1 MSNPVPGSE
10 QRLPDKNR
18 EQNSHQPENEI
29 KPADFLVEKE
39 TNEELQKKIKHEE
52 GFLDDT
58 IAKMRGLLR
67 STKQK
72 PVIMPKVR
80 DDITLKIEH
89 IMEAVLGDAFNV
101 LTPLQQQEFKLK
113 GEQTASL
120 IRELLQQT
128 KIKVKKIFALLV
140 GWLRFLPGIDR
151 FFLEQEAKIKT
162 DQIIALSR
170 QNKKL

>member
-1 MSNPVPGSE
+1 
-10 QRLPDKNR
+10 
-18 EQNSHQPENEI
+18 
-29 KPADFLVEKE
+29 
-39 TNEELQKKIKHEE
+39 
-52 GFLDDT
+52 
-58 IAKMRGLLR
+58 
-67 STKQK
+67 
-72 PVIMPKVR
+72 MPKVR

-89 IMEAVLGDAFNV
+89 IMEADLGDAFNV

-140 GWLRFLPGIDR
+140 AWLRFLPGIDR